1 MNMNSIDL
9 LMQQALSEEVFPGA
23 VLLASHHGRIR
34 LFKAYGYANLFTQS
48 PVSKETIFDLA
59 SLTKPLATT
68 LAVIILIQ
76 NHLLDLDDEL
86 GMLLPQFGNSPKAA
100 IQLKHL
106 LYHNSGLP
114 DYRPYYKSLMRLPP
128 EGRIEA
134 LRNKIVV
141 EPLVNSVGE
150 KTVYSDIGFMIL
162 AWVVEKVSGQR
173 LDQFVEEQI
182 YAPLGLDR
190 LFFMDLNSSGNRTGF
205 AATERCSWRGI
216 VLEGQVHDDNAY
228 AVGGID
234 GQAGLF
240 GTAADVH
247 SLLSEL
253 MAAYCDSGALTP
265 FSHSIVHQFFKP
277 FSGSDRALGFDTPS
291 RPESS
296 CGEHFSDNSI
306 GHLGYTG
313 TSFWMDLDQS
323 IIIVLLSNRVHPTRD
338 NEAIKAFRPQL
349 HDSVMEFLLGS
360 KVRRFSGS
368 RVAGS
373 KVP

>member
-1 MNMNSIDL
+1 
-9 LMQQALSEEVFPGA
+9 
-23 VLLASHHGRIR
+23 
-34 LFKAYGYANLFTQS
+34 
-48 PVSKETIFDLA
+48 
-59 SLTKPLATT
+59 
-68 LAVIILIQ
+68 
-76 NHLLDLDDEL
+76 LLDLEDEL
-86 GMLLPQFGNSPKAA
+86 GILLPQFGNSPKAA

-128 EGRIEA
+128 EDRLKA
-134 LRNKIVV
+134 LRNKIVA
-141 EPLVNSVGE
+141 EPLVNDVGA

-162 AWVVEKVSGQR
+162 AWAVEKLSGQR
-173 LDQFVEEQI
+173 LDQFVEEHI
-182 YAPLGLDR
+182 YAPLGLDG
-190 LFFMDLNSSGNRTGF
+190 LFFVDLNSAGTRTGF

-253 MAAYCDSGALTP
+253 MAAYGDSGALTP
-265 FSHSIVHQFFKP
+265 FSHSVVHQFFKP
-277 FSGSDRALGFDTPS
+277 LPGSDRALGFDTPS

-296 CGEHFSDNSI
+296 SGTYFSDNSV

-323 IIIVLLSNRVHPTRD
+323 IIIILLSNRVHPARD
-338 NEAIKAFRPQL
+338 NDAIKTFRPQL
-349 HDSVMEFLLGS
+349 HDAVMEFLLGS
-360 KVRRFSGS
+360 GVQKTH
-368 RVAGS
+368 
-373 KVP
+373 KY